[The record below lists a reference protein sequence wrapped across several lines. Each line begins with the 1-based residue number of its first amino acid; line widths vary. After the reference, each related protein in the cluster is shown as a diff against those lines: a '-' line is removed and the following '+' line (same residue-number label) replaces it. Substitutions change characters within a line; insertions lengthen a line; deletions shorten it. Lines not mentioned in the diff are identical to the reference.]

1 MNNANI
7 NEHTDGAID
16 GSIED
21 NEFESA
27 YTEKSFWDKLKAY
40 ASAAGKEV
48 VEKALLLFYAA
59 QQEETPRGA
68 KATIAGALGYFIVPL
83 DAVTDL
89 APGIGYTDDLGV
101 LVLALAAVAS
111 YINDDVREKAAHKMR
126 AWFGEQ
132 PEDANN
138 TPIESAD

>member
-1 MNNANI
+1 MS
-7 NEHTDGAID
+7 D
-16 GSIED
+16 D

-27 YTEKSFWDKLKAY
+27 YSDNSFWDKLKSY

-59 QQEETPRGA
+59 QQDATPKWA

-89 APGIGYTDDLGV
+89 APAIGYTDDLGV

-111 YINDDVREKAAHKMR
+111 YINDDVRAKTAQKMR

-132 PEDANN
+132 PEDENN
-138 TPIESAD
+138 TNIASAD